1 MIQFNKQSISGDTR
15 DRKDHGDIEEII
27 DVVKSVKKVLIVDDS
42 SYNLIVMK
50 EMIGA
55 IKNDQGVEY
64 QIKTALN
71 GQEALEV
78 IQESI
83 V

>member
-1 MIQFNKQSISGDTR
+1 MKR
-15 DRKDHGDIEEII
+15 
-27 DVVKSVKKVLIVDDS
+27 VLIVDDS

-50 EMIGA
+50 EMIGV
-55 IKNDQGVEY
+55 IKGDQGVEY

-71 GQEALEV
+71 GQEAMEV